1 MRPVVSVNVKD
12 LLVIVAQT
20 SDGKSERIVF
30 TPRINARDEGPLAV
44 GATKLRVKLSWSV
57 MNP

>member
-20 SDGKSERIVF
+20 SDGKSQSVQLAPI
-30 TPRINARDEGPLAV
+30 INGKDEGRRLTTV
-44 GATKLRVKLSWSV
+44 GATKMRVKLS
-57 MNP
+57 